1 MIQQE
6 NVEKSVFEEI
16 PTEKIYSEKAIRIGT
31 FFAGPLVAGYCIA
44 ENFKAFNDKEKAQK
58 TWIITA
64 IASFFVVC
72 LVFLLPENFPSI
84 VFPIVYSFIASY
96 FLKTYQE
103 KDIQKHLNN
112 GGETYNG
119 WRVTLIGLIS
129 LLTFL
134 AVIMSVVFL
143 ADGIL

>member
-1 MIQQE
+1 MTSEE

-16 PTEKIYSEKAIRIGT
+16 PTEKIYSEKAIRIAT

-44 ENFKAFNDKEKAQK
+44 ENFKVFNDKEKAQK
-58 TWIITA
+58 TWLITA
-64 IASFFVVC
+64 ITSFFIVC

-84 VFPIVYSFIASY
+84 IFPIIYSFIASY

-103 KDIQKHLNN
+103 KNIQNHMSN

-119 WRVTLIGLIS
+119 WRMTVIGLVS

-134 AVIMSVVFL
+134 AVIVGVLLVGDSL
-143 ADGIL
+143 

>member
-1 MIQQE
+1 MSTEE

-31 FFAGPLVAGYCIA
+31 FLAGPLVAGYCIA
-44 ENFKAFNDKEKAQK
+44 ENFKVFNDAEKARK
-58 TWIITA
+58 TWTITA
-64 IASFFVVC
+64 ISSFLILC

-84 VFPIVYSFIASY
+84 VFPIVYSFVASY

-103 KDIQKHLNN
+103 KNIQNHLNN

-119 WRVTLIGLIS
+119 WRVTVIGIIS
-129 LLTFL
+129 LIVFL
-134 AVIMSVVFL
+134 SLIMSVVFL
-143 ADGIL
+143 FDYI

>member
-1 MIQQE
+1 MTSEE

-16 PTEKIYSEKAIRIGT
+16 PTEKIYSEKAIRIAT

-44 ENFKAFNDKEKAQK
+44 ENFKVFNDKEKVQK
-58 TWIITA
+58 TWLITA
-64 IASFFVVC
+64 ITSFFIIC

-84 VFPIVYSFIASY
+84 IFPIIYSFIASY

-103 KDIQKHLNN
+103 KNIQNHMSN
-112 GGETYNG
+112 GGETYSG
-119 WRVTLIGLIS
+119 WRMTLIGIVS

-134 AVIMSVVFL
+134 AIIVGVLLVGDSL
-143 ADGIL
+143 

>member
-1 MIQQE
+1 MSTEE

-31 FFAGPLVAGYCIA
+31 FLAGPLVAGYCIA
-44 ENFKAFNDKEKAQK
+44 ENFKVFNDPEKARK
-58 TWIITA
+58 TWTITA
-64 IASFFVVC
+64 ISSFFILC

-84 VFPIVYSFIASY
+84 VFPIVYSFVASY

-103 KDIQKHLNN
+103 KNIQNHLNN

-119 WRVTLIGLIS
+119 WRVTVIGIIS
-129 LLTFL
+129 LIVFL
-134 AVIMSVVFL
+134 SLIMSVVFL
-143 ADGIL
+143 FDYL

>member
-16 PTEKIYSEKAIRIGT
+16 PTEKIYSEKAIRIAT

-44 ENFKAFNDKEKAQK
+44 ENFKVFNDKEKAQK

-64 IASFFVVC
+64 IISFFIVC
-72 LVFLLPENFPSI
+72 LVFLLHENFPSI
-84 VFPIVYSFIASY
+84 IFPIIYSFIASY

-103 KDIQKHLNN
+103 KNIQNHLTN

-119 WRVTLIGLIS
+119 WRVTLIGLVS

-134 AVIMSVVFL
+134 AVIVGL
-143 ADGIL
+143 LL

>member
-1 MIQQE
+1 MTSEE

-16 PTEKIYSEKAIRIGT
+16 PTEKIYSEKAIRIAT

-44 ENFKAFNDKEKAQK
+44 ENFKVFNDKEKVQK
-58 TWIITA
+58 TWLITA
-64 IASFFVVC
+64 ITSFFIIC

-84 VFPIVYSFIASY
+84 IFPIIYSFIASY

-103 KDIQKHLNN
+103 KNIQNHMSN
-112 GGETYNG
+112 GGETYSG
-119 WRVTLIGLIS
+119 WRMTVIGLVS

-134 AVIMSVVFL
+134 AIIVGVLLVGDSL
-143 ADGIL
+143 